1 MKRLFPAMIATLSAC
16 DGSPLA
22 PDLQAFRTSSIATA
36 RTSSILTVSARSQVV
51 TLRFAGGETA
61 EAFFRARFDAS
72 TSAGSA
78 AQMDGAILV
87 VSAADGPMPQIGGES
102 LAIEVT
108 RAMINR
114 SGVVQFEGTA
124 TVSDGR
130 VVLDSYSIT
139 GSASAGCEPHP
150 DCLIW
155 DIVGG
160 NVQNAWEVQFEALT
174 RISAP
179 K

>member
-1 MKRLFPAMIATLSAC
+1 MKRLLLPMIAVLSAC

-22 PDLQAFRTSSIATA
+22 PGSQPASITSPIATVRTSSIV
-36 RTSSILTVSARSQVV
+36 TVSARNQLV
-51 TLRFAGGETA
+51 TLRFTSGETA
-61 EAFFRARFDAS
+61 EAYFKARFDVS
-72 TSAGSA
+72 TSAGSS

-102 LAIEVT
+102 LAIDIS
-108 RAMINR
+108 RATINR
-114 SGVVQFEGTA
+114 NGVVQFEGTA

-130 VVLDSYSIT
+130 VILASYPST
-139 GSASAGCEPHP
+139 GSARPSGSNP
-150 DCLIW
+150 DYIVW

-160 NVQNAWEVQFEALT
+160 NVSEVEFEALT